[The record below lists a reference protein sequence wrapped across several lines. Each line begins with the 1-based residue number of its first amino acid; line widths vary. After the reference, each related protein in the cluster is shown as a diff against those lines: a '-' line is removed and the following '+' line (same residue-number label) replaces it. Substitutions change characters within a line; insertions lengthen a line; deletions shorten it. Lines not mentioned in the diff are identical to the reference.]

1 MRKDKLPKE
10 VFFSAFDFGL
20 TGEELEELYKSG
32 ELEEIIAKTL
42 SDDYGFCV
50 NSFSYFYHKKE
61 EKEDEIIVSV
71 SNIDWDTSE

>member
-32 ELEEIIAKTL
+32 ELEEIIAKTCGIRGVL
-42 SDDYGFCV
+42 P
-50 NSFSYFYHKKE
+50 SF
-61 EKEDEIIVSV
+61 
-71 SNIDWDTSE
+71 TMT

>member
-1 MRKDKLPKE
+1 MREDRLPKE
-10 VFFSAFDFGL
+10 VFFSAFDFDL
-20 TGEELEELYKSG
+20 TEEELEELYKSG
-32 ELEEIIAKTL
+32 ELEEIIAKRL